1 MIILTPI
8 NYEEL
13 AYNYITEA
21 LKNSDNVLYKEWC
34 LIFATIERPLLSNIN
49 AVSLAND
56 VARKEYGQMDAAS
69 IQAEFTRQLEN
80 YKNTARSSFQ
90 SSNRTSQIE
99 LIVGAGVDRTQAE
112 QMNETQLSSAYDV
125 VLDTISNNRTTA
137 FNNGSASDKVNLTV
151 DLKTSNS
158 EKVRYNAARVLGEM
172 GDSKAVEPLI
182 DVLKHDKN
190 GSVRLYAARAL
201 GELGDSKATIHLIES
216 LREDRNVDVRV
227 RAARALGRLGG
238 EIVVEPLVEAL
249 NDENP
254 QVCITATDA
263 LIEIGDVATDALM
276 ESLDHEKVNVRC
288 DATRALGEIG
298 NKKAVDKVI
307 NMLYDEWV
315 NVRIYAVTSL
325 GKLNDTK
332 AVPALIDVMKNRNE
346 NELVRAGAAAAL
358 GVLRDQRA
366 LLPLRELIMEAEEL
380 GELEDTALKSFKKIM
395 AANWQS
401 IPGAAAQK
409 KPANAF

>member
-1 MIILTPI
+1 M
-8 NYEEL
+8 
-13 AYNYITEA
+13 
-21 LKNSDNVLYKEWC
+21 
-34 LIFATIERPLLSNIN
+34 
-49 AVSLAND
+49 
-56 VARKEYGQMDAAS
+56 
-69 IQAEFTRQLEN
+69 
-80 YKNTARSSFQ
+80 
-90 SSNRTSQIE
+90 
-99 LIVGAGVDRTQAE
+99 
-112 QMNETQLSSAYDV
+112 
-125 VLDTISNNRTTA
+125 TIS
-137 FNNGSASDKVNLTV
+137 VNSKKKQVKKTFDELLM
-151 DLKTSNS
+151 DLKTNNS
-158 EKVRYNAARVLGEM
+158 EKIRYNAARMLGET
-172 GDSKAVEPLI
+172 GDSNAVAPLI
-182 DVLKHDKN
+182 DVLRYDKN

-201 GELGDSKATIHLIES
+201 GELGDAKATTFLIDS

-298 NKKAVDKVI
+298 NKKAVDKLI
-307 NMLYDEWV
+307 TMLYDEWV

-325 GKLNDTK
+325 GKLNDAK
-332 AVPALIDVMKNRNE
+332 AVPALIDVMKNRSE

-358 GVLRDQRA
+358 GVLRDQQA

-401 IPGAAAQK
+401 IPGAAPQKNQTAQCVK
-409 KPANAF
+409 

>member
-1 MIILTPI
+1 MTISV
-8 NYEEL
+8 NSKKKQVKKSFEEL
-13 AYNYITEA
+13 
-21 LKNSDNVLYKEWC
+21 
-34 LIFATIERPLLSNIN
+34 
-49 AVSLAND
+49 
-56 VARKEYGQMDAAS
+56 
-69 IQAEFTRQLEN
+69 
-80 YKNTARSSFQ
+80 
-90 SSNRTSQIE
+90 
-99 LIVGAGVDRTQAE
+99 
-112 QMNETQLSSAYDV
+112 
-125 VLDTISNNRTTA
+125 
-137 FNNGSASDKVNLTV
+137 LT

-201 GELGDSKATIHLIES
+201 GELGDSKATVHLIES

-263 LIEIGDVATDALM
+263 LIEIGDVATDALIA
-276 ESLDHEKVNVRC
+276 SLDHEKVNVRC

-325 GKLNDTK
+325 GKLND
-332 AVPALIDVMKNRNE
+332 VMKNREE

-401 IPGAAAQK
+401 IPGATAQK
-409 KPANAF
+409 KPATTF